1 MTKVAYVLP
10 SILTCIL
17 SFTSMNIINSIQLIH
32 FSNHFFLC
40 ISMRES
46 VKQTKQLQARRQNTD
61 TFTLTYA
68 YVLFLY
74 VVVYFVCV

>member
-1 MTKVAYVLP
+1 MG
-10 SILTCIL
+10 
-17 SFTSMNIINSIQLIH
+17 
-32 FSNHFFLC
+32 
-40 ISMRES
+40 ES

-74 VVVYFVCV
+74 IVVYFVCVWAKHFKSNSSKKKVG